1 MKKGIYLNDTIHG
14 LIPLSEYEK
23 RIISSI
29 GFNRLHDVYQ
39 NSTVYL
45 TFPTNRTKRFEHSI
59 GTMKLCSDM
68 FYYSVLNSSETT
80 LNTLYEIFEQ
90 ELVSIISKIAKNS
103 QFCEQMLGGMTP
115 SNIPPIEL
123 DKFRYSLIPNNVP
136 AEYQVIH
143 LILIQS
149 IRAAALL
156 HDIGHPPFS
165 HIVEFAL
172 KAVYE
177 ENKNQNP
184 SQNNSLNEFTKVMSK
199 YFEDNKKLH
208 EQMGDEISDSI
219 LRGIICPIS
228 DEDERY
234 NENLFEV
241 LILESVKRIFSEC
254 GNFKYLHRIIDSSLD
269 GDRLDYVTRDSINSG
284 MNSGTIDYKRIIND
298 MQIIIDESKIYFCF
312 PLKAVNS
319 IEDFIKRRYNIY
331 KDIIYHHR
339 IIKTDY
345 LLEYTVRDLVKKYLK
360 EIPTDTTTSNKM
372 VIPFDISGLWFP
384 LGEATSTEK
393 SNALSQWNDSWLMTI
408 LKQIFYTDYYR
419 NTKIKSNDSE
429 YILSQ
434 RLSELLRN
442 TKCYYSL
449 IKRSENFKIIDDSV
463 KEILSDNRENIEQL
477 VAKINEMSNK
487 KTTKTPPGGAT
498 LDIKATLDF
507 IEQILGNAP
516 GIPKGFILAY
526 ISKHYKAIQLDS
538 FENFIKEIV
547 EEETEKIFTNVKV
560 YDKITVFKNI
570 SIGLDNPIYFYDYHE
585 NIFTLND
592 ISGISDILRLDSDY
606 LPVFY
611 IYILMKDG
619 DSIIKEKR
627 ELLLESIGKKIGSN
641 IVNKINNILQN
652 QIMQMEDL
660 VCAK

>member
-339 IIKTDY
+339 VIKTDY

-463 KEILSDNRENIEQL
+463 KEILSDNRESIEQL

-560 YDKITVFKNI
+560 YDRITVFKNI

>member
-339 IIKTDY
+339 VIKTDY

-463 KEILSDNRENIEQL
+463 KEILSDNRESIEQL